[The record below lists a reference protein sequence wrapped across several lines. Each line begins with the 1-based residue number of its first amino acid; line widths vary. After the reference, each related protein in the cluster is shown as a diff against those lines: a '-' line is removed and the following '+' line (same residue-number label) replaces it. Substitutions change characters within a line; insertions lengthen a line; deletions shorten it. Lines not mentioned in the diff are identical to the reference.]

1 MTKLEVRQFEFL
13 KNLCY
18 NYYIKEKE
26 IFIMKEIEKLI
37 SETVEI
43 QKHLKVIAN
52 YKGF

>member
-1 MTKLEVRQFEFL
+1 MDIEYDTLE
-13 KNLCY
+13 
-18 NYYIKEKE
+18 
-26 IFIMKEIEKLI
+26 EIENLI